1 MQEPQAITP
10 IIVQIVTDEPAK
22 ELSMIDVSVAAF
34 GLIGVIMVAAVVA
47 GLLAGALYIWYRS
60 RRAITIIEARGN
72 QHNLFRVS
80 PFDRCKSVESVAVES
95 VA

>member
-10 IIVQIVTDEPAK
+10 TIVQIVTDEPAK

-34 GLIGVIMVAAVVA
+34 GLIGVIMMAAVVA

-60 RRAITIIEARGN
+60 RRPITIIEARGN
-72 QHNLFRVS
+72 QHNLFRV
-80 PFDRCKSVESVAVES
+80 
-95 VA
+95 

>member
-1 MQEPQAITP
+1 MQDPQAITP
-10 IIVQIVTDEPAK
+10 TIVKIVTDEPAK

-60 RRAITIIEARGN
+60 RRPITIIEARGN
-72 QHNLFRVS
+72 QHNLFRV
-80 PFDRCKSVESVAVES
+80 
-95 VA
+95 